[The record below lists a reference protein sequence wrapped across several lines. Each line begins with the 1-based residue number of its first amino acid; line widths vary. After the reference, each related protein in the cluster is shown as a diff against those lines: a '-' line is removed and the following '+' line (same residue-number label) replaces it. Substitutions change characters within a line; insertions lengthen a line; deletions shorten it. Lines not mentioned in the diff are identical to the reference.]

1 MKQPAWQAAP
11 VVALLLLCCLQ
22 QLLPISCDE
31 QAQQGAKTALAQ
43 PDYSLYL
50 RK

>member
-1 MKQPAWQAAP
+1 MKPIQQTAP

-22 QLLPISCDE
+22 QLLLVSCDE
-31 QAQQGAKTALAQ
+31 QAQQGAKAALAQ

-50 RK
+50 HK